1 MSTRTIAIGDQIWI
15 PCEAKP
21 GPFSDEKMIRVTIGA
36 NEWVGF
42 VKADL
47 LRVSKSDGASF
58 VSAEIIDVQ
67 PGIVLVRIPGNSPVG
82 NVVRA
87 PRSQV
92 KSGSIEAR
100 TS

>member
-1 MSTRTIAIGDQIWI
+1 MSTRSIAIGDQIWI

-21 GPFSDEKMIRVTIGA
+21 GPFSDERMIRVTIGA

-42 VKADL
+42 VKSDL
-47 LRVSKSDGASF
+47 LRVSKSGESF

-67 PGIVLVRIPGNSPVG
+67 PGNVLVRIPGNSPIG

-100 TS
+100 AS